1 MTTRSSSAPVGDP
14 PYVGLLPETA
24 TARGGCVFYPRR
36 DFWNLREGTYEAKLW
51 FSELR
56 QLTPEFLVAFKM
68 VLVWYAENRSAQHV
82 SNLFYRNKA
91 LFEFKSNI
99 SQKPISEIT
108 DLDLLNYKG
117 EVGAEREWYLGTL
130 SGFLEQWALLGQR
143 GITKAAVALLG
154 QLRLKGNPKGVA
166 VATMDPAT
174 GPLTAIELEA
184 VQAAFNDAYGR
195 FAVSLDDYVLCWILM
210 ALGQRPK
217 QYAALK
223 VCDIKPVPAGDGSLT
238 YVLSVPRAKTGSSDP
253 RAEFKDR
260 VLSPDLG
267 PLVMKQ
273 AAQVKERFA
282 GLLLNKDDAPLFPG
296 EWFEG
301 SVVGY
306 EYHQTAKQLSQ
317 KVIATLGK
325 LRVKS
330 ERTGSPIHIGA
341 KRFRTTI
348 GTRAA
353 EEGYGELVI
362 AELLDHSDTQNV
374 GVYVRAT
381 PAIIARIDRA
391 LAMYMAR
398 MAQAFAGTLIEGPEE
413 ASRADDPNSRIRAP
427 AITGNF
433 DAISS
438 CGRHGFCGFLKP
450 IACYTCKYFEPWLDG
465 PHEQVLEHLLA
476 ERERLFQAD
485 RRLACINDRTIL
497 AVAEVIQCCEVQHA
511 EKKQPRS

>member
-24 TARGGCVFYPRR
+24 TARGGCVFYPRL
-36 DFWNLREGTYEAKLW
+36 DCWKLREGTYAATLW
-51 FSELR
+51 FSLLP
-56 QLTPEFLVAFKM
+56 QLTPEFLVAFKT

-117 EVGAEREWYLGTL
+117 EIGVEREWYLGEL
-130 SGFLEQWALLGQR
+130 SGFLQQWALLGQS
-143 GITKAAVALLG
+143 GVTKGAVVLLN

-166 VATMDPAT
+166 IATMDPGA
-174 GPLTAIELEA
+174 GPLTALELETI
-184 VQAAFNDAYGR
+184 QAALNDAYGR
-195 FAVSLDDYVLCWILM
+195 CAVSLDDYVLCWLLM

-223 VCDIKPVPAGDGSLT
+223 VCDITPVPAGDGTLT
-238 YVLSVPRAKTGSSDP
+238 YVLRMPRGKTGSSDP
-253 RAEFKDR
+253 RAEFKNR

-267 PLVMKQ
+267 LLVMKH
-273 AAQVKERFA
+273 AAQVKARFA
-282 GLLLNKDDAPLFPG
+282 GLLPDPGAAPLFPG
-296 EWFEG
+296 EWVEE
-301 SVVGY
+301 SIAGY
-306 EYHQTAKQLSQ
+306 EYHQTSVQLGRR
-317 KVIATLGK
+317 VIATLGK
-325 LRVKS
+325 LKAKS
-330 ERTGSPIHIGA
+330 ERTGYSIHIGA
-341 KRFRTTI
+341 KRFRSTI

-497 AVAEVIQCCEVQHA
+497 AVAEVIQCCEAQHA
-511 EKKQPRS
+511 AKKQPRS